1 MADNLRKYTT
11 QEVLNKVFTDTS
23 GNAIGINSS
32 TTKETL
38 NAVFS
43 TSDNSLNVALSGG
56 TISGD
61 VTISGDLTV
70 QGGGS
75 LAYDE
80 VLTGSMS
87 ITRADAVTNPATD
100 TNAGLLIENTN
111 ASGSA
116 ILRMRG
122 GDGAARI
129 MYGEN
134 NSTDKLYISARNQ
147 ADAYVVV
154 DQIGRLG
161 IGAESPTQMLHI
173 ASSTDAFIQL
183 ERVDTTVADN
193 DAIGAILFRGGESS
207 IADIGRIRLHADADF
222 TSSSSPTKMVFET
235 TPSGATADAVA
246 LTLSS
251 DQSAT
256 FADKI
261 NVGSWVQVNDN
272 NT

>member
-1 MADNLRKYTT
+1 MITNFLSS
-11 QEVLNKVFTDTS
+11 ES
-23 GNAIGINSS
+23 GL
-32 TTKETL
+32 K
-38 NAVFS
+38 
-43 TSDNSLNVALSGG
+43 SGG

-134 NSTDKLYISARNQ
+134 NSTDKLYFSPRNESAN
-147 ADAYVVV
+147 YVVI
-154 DQIGRLG
+154 DQIGRIG
-161 IGAESPTQMLHI
+161 IGETTPTNNLHI
-173 ASSTDAFIQL
+173 EADSGDEGITIHSAGDTGNAITIDANRSSADAGIGTMLGKWNGTTIGYMGFFSGA
-183 ERVDTTVADN
+183 DTTNKDDGVLKFA
-193 DAIGAILFRGGESS
+193 
-207 IADIGRIRLHADADF
+207 
-222 TSSSSPTKMVFET
+222 T
-235 TPSGATADAVA
+235 TPSGG
-246 LTLSS
+246 
-251 DQSAT
+251 SAT
-256 FADKI
+256 VAVTIDASQ
-261 NVGSWVQVNDN
+261 NVGIGIESGD
-272 NT
+272 

>member
-1 MADNLRKYTT
+1 MITNFLSS
-11 QEVLNKVFTDTS
+11 ES
-23 GNAIGINSS
+23 GL
-32 TTKETL
+32 K
-38 NAVFS
+38 
-43 TSDNSLNVALSGG
+43 SGG

-129 MYGEN
+129 MY
-134 NSTDKLYISARNQ
+134 
-147 ADAYVVV
+147 
-154 DQIGRLG
+154 
-161 IGAESPTQMLHI
+161 
-173 ASSTDAFIQL
+173 
-183 ERVDTTVADN
+183 
-193 DAIGAILFRGGESS
+193 
-207 IADIGRIRLHADADF
+207 
-222 TSSSSPTKMVFET
+222 
-235 TPSGATADAVA
+235 
-246 LTLSS
+246 
-251 DQSAT
+251 
-256 FADKI
+256 
-261 NVGSWVQVNDN
+261 
-272 NT
+272 